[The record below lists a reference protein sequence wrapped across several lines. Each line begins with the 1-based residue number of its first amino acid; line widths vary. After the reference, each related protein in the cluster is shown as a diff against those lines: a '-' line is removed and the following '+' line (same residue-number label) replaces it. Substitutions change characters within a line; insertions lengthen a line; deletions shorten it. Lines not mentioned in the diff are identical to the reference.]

1 MEAIIQANN
10 QKRKLLNEK
19 NKKIYEDMLMYI
31 RLSYDKSE
39 EETEEILMELL
50 DHLFILQEEGKDA
63 EELFGED
70 PQRYADEIINELPK
84 TVSKKRLLLFGM
96 GVSYFFAVSAMFQG
110 LLSIILFYVFNQSE
124 ISQTYSV
131 GTVLVNTCLSLGVA
145 ALVLYGIIRYLRWSC
160 FKQVSKVFEFVFTGI
175 LFGVLPFCL
184 FMFIFYFMPSFG
196 PTITFDVYWF
206 IPIGIVLFFMGQK
219 LRKQV

>member
-1 MEAIIQANN
+1 MESLIEANN

-39 EETEEILMELL
+39 KETEEVLMELL
-50 DHLFILQEEGKDA
+50 DHLIILQEKGKNA
-63 EELFGED
+63 EELFGQD
-70 PQRYADEIINELPK
+70 PRSYADEIIGELPK

-96 GVSYFFAVSAMFQG
+96 GISYFFAASTLLQSIVS
-110 LLSIILFYVFNQSE
+110 IVLFYVFNQSE
-124 ISQTYSV
+124 ISQTYFI
-131 GTVLVNTCLSLGVA
+131 GTALVNTCLAVVVA
-145 ALVLYGIIRYLRWSC
+145 AIVLYGMIQYLRWSC
-160 FKQVSKVFEFVFTGI
+160 FRNVSKVFEFVFGGI
-175 LFGVLPFCL
+175 LFGGLPFGV

-206 IPIGIVLFFMGQK
+206 IPIGIVLFIVGQWFK
-219 LRKQV
+219 KQL

>member
-1 MEAIIQANN
+1 MIKENN

-39 EETEEILMELL
+39 EETEEVLMEFL
-50 DHLFILQEEGKDA
+50 DHLLILQEKGKNV
-63 EELFGED
+63 EELFGQD
-70 PQRYADEIINELPK
+70 PRSYADEIIGELPK

-96 GVSYFFAVSAMFQG
+96 SVSYFFAVSGMLKG
-110 LLSIILFYVFNQSE
+110 MLSMILFYVFNQSE
-124 ISQTYSV
+124 ISQTYYI
-131 GTVLVNTCLSLGVA
+131 GTALVNTCLSLGVA

-160 FKQVSKVFEFVFTGI
+160 FKQVSKVFESMFTGV
-175 LFGVLPFCL
+175 LFGVLPFGM
-184 FMFIFYFMPSFG
+184 FMLIFYFIQSFG

-206 IPIGIVLFFMGQK
+206 IPIGIMLFFLGQK
-219 LRKQV
+219 LRKQA